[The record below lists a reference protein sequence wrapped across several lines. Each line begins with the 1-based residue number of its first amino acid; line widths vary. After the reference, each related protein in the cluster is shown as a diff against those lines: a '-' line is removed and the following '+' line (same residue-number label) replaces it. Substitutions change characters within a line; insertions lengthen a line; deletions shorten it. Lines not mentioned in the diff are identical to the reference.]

1 MRYHP
6 HLLKWLSS
14 KRQELTSTG
23 EDMEKGNPGA
33 LLMKTYIRQLL
44 WKTLGRFL
52 KKLKMVL
59 CNPAI
64 CLLGMSPKELKLK
77 SQRGTWTA
85 KFIVAFFARKAFF
98 QEYGG
103 KTPSLYKWWMDK
115 EDMIFYLSLSIHT
128 HTHRYICVCVCVS
141 NYDASSFVHLSQ
153 DCFSYA
159 GSFVVP
165 FPVAQIVKNLPAMQE
180 TWV

>member
-1 MRYHP
+1 
-6 HLLKWLSS
+6 
-14 KRQELTSTG
+14 
-23 EDMEKGNPGA
+23 
-33 LLMKTYIRQLL
+33 
-44 WKTLGRFL
+44 
-52 KKLKMVL
+52 
-59 CNPAI
+59 
-64 CLLGMSPKELKLK
+64 
-77 SQRGTWTA
+77 
-85 KFIVAFFARKAFF
+85 
-98 QEYGG
+98 
-103 KTPSLYKWWMDK
+103 MDK

-165 FPVAQIVKNLPAMQE
+165 LPVAQIVKNLPAMQE